1 MNTSLIRA
9 RARENLRNNW
19 GLSLGVALLAA
30 LFGALH
36 TSANVDMNIQ
46 LEEYVDLPPRIAA
59 VMFSLAS
66 FAGTLNLLQLIL
78 GGTVQ
83 LGYTRY
89 LLNQHDGQ
97 ELDVKLLF
105 SQFDRFSQGFL
116 QALLRGIFIA
126 LWSLLLVIPGIV
138 KAYSYA
144 MTPYIMIDHPEMDA
158 RTAIKASME
167 LMDGHK
173 FDLFVLELTFIGWML
188 LNVLTLGIGSLWLN
202 PYMNAAHAAFYR
214 QIQAEQ
220 RCTTVEF

>member
-1 MNTSLIRA
+1 MDTSLIRA

-36 TSANVDMNIQ
+36 TSANVDINLQ
-46 LEEYVDLPPRIAA
+46 LEEYIDLPPRIAA
-59 VMFSLAS
+59 LMFSLAS
-66 FAGTLNLLQLIL
+66 FAGTLNLLHLIL

-116 QALLRGIFIA
+116 QALLRSIFIA

-138 KAYSYA
+138 KSYSYA
-144 MTPYIMIDHPEMDA
+144 MTPFIMIDHPEMDA

-173 FDLFVLELTFIGWML
+173 FDLFVLELTFIGWAL

-202 PYMNAAHAAFYR
+202 PYMNAARAAFYR

-220 RCTTVEF
+220 RYTTVEF